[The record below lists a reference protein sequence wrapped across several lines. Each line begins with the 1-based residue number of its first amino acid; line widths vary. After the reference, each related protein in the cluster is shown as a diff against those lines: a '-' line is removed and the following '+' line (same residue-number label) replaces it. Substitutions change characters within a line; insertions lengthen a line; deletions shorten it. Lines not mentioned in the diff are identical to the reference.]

1 MNLIK
6 NATSEAA
13 PSSICPVTGLPITRR
28 PEWTDVSFGKDY
40 KLTVSILGDSIVLNQ
55 PSGYVTLQDAENTL
69 RFSSKVVAEIITGG
83 RPYVHISDYSN
94 LQGAS
99 LEARKYYIDN
109 MKKRERLLG
118 LIFCGTSSMFK
129 MSIKLGKRLNIVKFN
144 VQISN
149 DYSEAVKLA
158 IKMLSHGKTRE
169 DKPIIVSAHDK
180 NLIRD
185 TLPTEKESI
194 CPITALPITTKPE
207 WTDIDIAENYSISF
221 SLIGNAI
228 LCTVPNGI
236 PSNTGTHRLL
246 EEREKVLR
254 EANLLD
260 KRYAEIRDHSRL
272 SGRPSKES
280 RMMLTNLLLKETNDG
295 KLLGFWVFNA
305 PLFIRLMFDVG
316 TKLYKSSAPV
326 AAVKDY
332 KTAIDNA
339 VNVLDQNGI
348 DFGTRQ
354 YKRFAKDDWGFELEN
369 YGIRFELI
377 ENDIIYTVAHGALKE
392 AYIEKFFKL
401 YEKVLDETGLTAK
414 GYYYRIVNWEKLGK
428 SAWKAR
434 RMYIDGLKDLNKR
447 VPCKFSVL
455 FGLNKFMSTIVGI
468 SKQFVPVPIVTAKNL
483 EEALTIIER
492 EKRKETEP
500 KIAKKGKKPPE
511 KTFTEKQIRKHSEE
525 LLQFIG
531 AIDWDQEGVSPE
543 NISDSHPFKPI
554 FDAIAIVKNDLDDLF
569 QERTRAEEALK
580 KAKEA
585 AEAAS
590 KVKSEF
596 LANMSHEI
604 RTPMNAIMG
613 MTELALLNDILD
625 FSKIEARRLELE
637 EIDFDLRTTLENAA
651 ELMAGRAEEAHLE
664 LTCHIKPD
672 VPTALVGDPVRLR
685 QVIVNLTGNAIKFT
699 EEGEVV
705 IRAET
710 EREEDSSVLLHFMVS
725 DTGIGIPPNKIDTI
739 FEDFSQAD
747 GSTTRRYGG
756 TGLGLAISRQLV
768 EMMGGRIWVESPSHC
783 GLPIAEC
790 RTKTRESE
798 IQDPKSKIGGPGSTF
813 HFTAR
818 FALSTQEVTDF
829 LRVRELDLTG
839 VPVLIIDDNATNR
852 LILKEMTSSWGLVP
866 GESVDGEEALAKIE
880 EAFESGKPY
889 RVLLVDLQ
897 MPKLDGF
904 EVAKRVKESA
914 SGADV
919 EIILLTSVGQKG
931 DAARCKEGGI
941 SGYLVKPVKQSELF
955 DAILMALGHPPEG
968 RIPVITRYSI
978 QEARRRLNILLAE
991 DNVVNQRLAAKILE
1005 KRGHRV
1011 VVASNGK
1018 EAIEKL
1024 EGERF
1029 DLVLM
1034 DVQMPEM
1041 DGLEATRQI
1050 RNAEFGMGNI
1060 PIVAMTA
1067 HAMKEDRER
1076 CLAAGMDDY
1085 LSKPVNAE
1093 ELFTVIE
1100 KLADTLRAKENKGEK
1115 MVPASKDNVPI
1126 AKDIFDLPKTL
1137 EVVDGDKDFFKEIV
1151 GLFLENLPDSI
1162 AQIREAIANSDSNA
1176 LDKAAHSLKG
1186 SVGNFGAKRAFEAAY
1201 RLEIIGREG
1210 RLAETDAALSKLEKE
1225 LKDLEAAMKEALSGD
1240 LSFLID

>member
-1 MNLIK
+1 MKFRSLTATLAIAFFSLSLVVLLISSCLETYFSFQTQRK
-6 NATSEAA
+6 VVAA
-13 PSSICPVTGLPITRR
+13 QQHFIAKDAAKTVKLFVQEKFIILKVA
-28 PEWTDVSFGKDY
+28 VSVS
-40 KLTVSILGDSIVLNQ
+40 KLTVASQDEKKMVLDKLIGFEPTFRQVLLLDEKGQEALNSSRLSSLRIGQ
-55 PSGYVTLQDAENTL
+55 LPERFENDL
-69 RFSSKVVAEIITGG
+69 LLEVKQGKEIIT
-83 RPYVHISDYSN
+83 PV
-94 LQGAS
+94 
-99 LEARKYYIDN
+99 YIDEITSEPLMIIAIPTTN
-109 MKKRERLLG
+109 VFGDVKGSLIAEVNLKFMWNLVAGMKIGREG
-118 LIFCGTSSMFK
+118 VAYVVDKTGNLIAFGDINRVLKGENLSHLSEVAEFIEGDAYTHKTTADISIGIKGT
-129 MSIKLGKRLNIVKFN
+129 RV
-144 VQISN
+144 VSN
-149 DYSEAVKLA
+149 HEHLFSPDWALVVELPVSEAYESVISKLKLTLIIVLLTFFLA
-158 IKMLSHGKTRE
+158 IVVGTYLSKKIT
-169 DKPIIVSAHDK
+169 KPIIRLKDVAK
-180 NLIRD
+180 EIGAGRLD
-185 TLPTEKESI
+185 TRI
-194 CPITALPITTKPE
+194 
-207 WTDIDIAENYSISF
+207 
-221 SLIGNAI
+221 
-228 LCTVPNGI
+228 
-236 PSNTGTHRLL
+236 
-246 EEREKVLR
+246 
-254 EANLLD
+254 
-260 KRYAEIRDHSRL
+260 EIR
-272 SGRPSKES
+272 
-280 RMMLTNLLLKETNDG
+280 TNNEIEELAG
-295 KLLGFWVFNA
+295 AFNQMGA
-305 PLFIRLMFDVG
+305 DLQ
-316 TKLYKSSAPV
+316 
-326 AAVKDY
+326 
-332 KTAIDNA
+332 KTTTSIDN
-339 VNVLDQNGI
+339 
-348 DFGTRQ
+348 
-354 YKRFAKDDWGFELEN
+354 
-369 YGIRFELI
+369 
-377 ENDIIYTVAHGALKE
+377 
-392 AYIEKFFKL
+392 
-401 YEKVLDETGLTAK
+401 
-414 GYYYRIVNWEKLGK
+414 
-428 SAWKAR
+428 
-434 RMYIDGLKDLNKR
+434 LNK
-447 VPCKFSVL
+447 
-455 FGLNKFMSTIVGI
+455 
-468 SKQFVPVPIVTAKNL
+468 
-483 EEALTIIER
+483 E
-492 EKRKETEP
+492 
-500 KIAKKGKKPPE
+500 
-511 KTFTEKQIRKHSEE
+511 
-525 LLQFIG
+525 
-531 AIDWDQEGVSPE
+531 
-543 NISDSHPFKPI
+543 I
-554 FDAIAIVKNDLDDLF
+554 F
-569 QERTRAEEALK
+569 ERTRAEEALK

-613 MTELALLNDILD
+613 MTELALGTSLTQEQHEYLEMVQNSADSLLALLNDILD